1 MRGFFSDFSSFCV
14 LHGTEMVGLE
24 FVYRNGLTSRKTKYS
39 GLNNFDVFLEENN
52 FSKNLILLPVIK
64 YIYIVRVN
72 RREHTFPYLL
82 RLVTKSLLLR
92 IEKRFLY
99 RFWDYLFRHYT
110 CVSTCIYLHT
120 YYLRPLPVSFCPYVN
135 LSLLPSVFL
144 SMNEST

>member
-1 MRGFFSDFSSFCV
+1 
-14 LHGTEMVGLE
+14 MVGLE

-99 RFWDYLFRHYT
+99 RF
-110 CVSTCIYLHT
+110 
-120 YYLRPLPVSFCPYVN
+120 
-135 LSLLPSVFL
+135 
-144 SMNEST
+144 